1 MSADRRSYSLSKDQ
15 PILDQARRRR
25 ARRHPGRQRAESEFW
40 KSLNL
45 ERLCVVGSHAN
56 LDRLPAKG
64 NTAS

>member
-1 MSADRRSYSLSKDQ
+1 MFTDRRSYSLSKDQ

-25 ARRHPGRQRAESEFW
+25 AHRHPVSRRGESEFW
-40 KSLNL
+40 KSFNV
-45 ERLCVVGSHAN
+45 EKLCTVGVHTN